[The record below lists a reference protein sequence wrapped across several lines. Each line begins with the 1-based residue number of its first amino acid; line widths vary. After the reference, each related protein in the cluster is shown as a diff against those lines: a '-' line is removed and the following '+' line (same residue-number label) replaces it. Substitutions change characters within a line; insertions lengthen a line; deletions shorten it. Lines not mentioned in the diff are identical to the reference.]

1 MKKQFT
7 PTCKSEVAREL
18 LRGEEKTIAQIGSEW
33 KMGPTQL
40 NQWKQF
46 VLNGLVRLCEDRQ
59 REIEQVKKQNQI
71 EKWQSYAETK
81 CLTSEMS

>member
-1 MKKQFT
+1 
-7 PTCKSEVAREL
+7 
-18 LRGEEKTIAQIGSEW
+18 
-33 KMGPTQL
+33 MGPTQL

-46 VLNGLVRLCEDRQ
+46 VINGLVRLCEDRQ